1 MSVLPDTLTELYN
14 LLILR
19 LILRYI
25 KMRTPNKAKVEILRS
40 LSDLPPEI
48 SSQFT
53 QLCRI
58 ASVGI
63 LQRKMIFSSQDLQE
77 MDIAADNIDGMGLLL
92 VAPRVLVYGRERS
105 YNFLHLT
112 VQEFCAAWYLSK
124 SALKEEIKIF
134 CGINYLQMMMLF
146 YSGITGLRNRAILD
160 NVMHYKQ
167 LDSKI
172 TGKQAHNVLNYLYEV
187 HNSEVCQTIGNH
199 LGGKIC
205 LNHYDTTL
213 TS

>member
-25 KMRTPNKAKVEILRS
+25 KMCTPNKAKIEILRS
-40 LSDLPPEI
+40 LNDLPPEI
-48 SSQFT
+48 SSQFM
-53 QLCRI
+53 QLCHI

-77 MDIAADNIDGMGLLL
+77 MDIAAENINGMGLLL

-124 SALKEEIKIF
+124 SAIKEEIKMF
-134 CGINYLQMMMLF
+134 CGVNYLQIMMLF

-160 NVMHYKQ
+160 SVMPYKQ

-172 TGKQAHNVLNYLYEV
+172 TRK
-187 HNSEVCQTIGNH
+187 
-199 LGGKIC
+199 
-205 LNHYDTTL
+205 
-213 TS
+213 